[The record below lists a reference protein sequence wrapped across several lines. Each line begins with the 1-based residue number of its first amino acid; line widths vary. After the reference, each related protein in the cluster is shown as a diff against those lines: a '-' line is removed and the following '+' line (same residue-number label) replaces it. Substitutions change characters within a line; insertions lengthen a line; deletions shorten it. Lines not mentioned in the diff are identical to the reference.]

1 MIIYRLT
8 AVLFFNLNGYLLL
21 MLWMFSL
28 HHDVMVQAT
37 REDKLNLAKME
48 LKHSESNMA
57 DAYLKSRKVP
67 IAQI

>member
-1 MIIYRLT
+1 M
-8 AVLFFNLNGYLLL
+8 
-21 MLWMFSL
+21 